1 MLILYEDGVMRG
13 SRGLTAF
20 GEGGLQVSGDSI
32 VSEESEMQGLCSSKL
47 SLFSI
52 ATSSLLM
59 IFR

>member
-1 MLILYEDGVMRG
+1 MRG